1 MERAS
6 GAPPGSQRTSRSV
19 QSPSLDAFAE
29 QGSEGKNKFQPRKAH
44 EPESQTAPAELLPAC
59 YRGEQKNPLPLCLG
73 KRVRAGESPPCEI
86 TKNAASPSEV
96 QSKWSSPD
104 LSRRNYRC
112 RTTDLRR
119 IRPRGQPPSRLRYHD
134 GFRSL
139 DRPSSQPPGK
149 PSNSENPAFRKKDQS
164 AQTHIHPPDHP

>member
-86 TKNAASPSEV
+86 TKNAASPSEF
-96 QSKWSSPD
+96 QSKSPSPH
-104 LSRRNYRC
+104 LSPPNHRSP
-112 RTTDLRR
+112 TTTL
-119 IRPRGQPPSRLRYHD
+119 PPILPPHPH
-134 GFRSL
+134 
-139 DRPSSQPPGK
+139 PS
-149 PSNSENPAFRKKDQS
+149 
-164 AQTHIHPPDHP
+164 H